1 MGTTTAALRRVG
13 ATDHPAILAALHE
26 DGGVIVTGLLD
37 AATCAAINRE
47 VEAAVDGAA
56 DTAQGI
62 NPLIAAF
69 FGDAVKH
76 VSSLTAVSP
85 TFANDVLTH
94 PAYLAVG
101 DEFLLPRCAS
111 YVLNLAH
118 LMVRGPGAEAQ
129 IQHRDRDIHPYVSHD
144 GGEEMIASIVA
155 LVDFTKENG
164 ATGVVPGSHRWDP
177 SRRAADDEIAYAEMQ
192 AGDAVI
198 YLGSTI
204 HFGGTNS
211 SADQWRRGVHLSY
224 VLGWLRTEENNY
236 LGTPPSVAAAL
247 SPKAQALIG
256 YSIHDA
262 IAVGGG
268 YLGMVDMRNPI
279 DMLADGSL
287 RS

>member
-1 MGTTTAALRRVG
+1 MTSTTVSLPRVDAA
-13 ATDHPAILAALHE
+13 DHAGILAALHE
-26 DGGVIVTGLLD
+26 HGGVIATGLLR
-37 AATCAAINRE
+37 AEQCAAINAE
-47 VEAAVDGAA
+47 VEASVDDAA
-56 DTAQGI
+56 NTAEGI

-85 TFANDVLTH
+85 TFANEVLTH
-94 PAYLAVG
+94 PTYLAVG

-129 IQHRDRDIHPYVSHD
+129 IQHRDRDIYPYVSHET
-144 GGEEMIASIVA
+144 GQELVASIIA

-177 SRRAADDEIAYAEMQ
+177 QRQANDDEIAYAEMS

-198 YLGSTI
+198 YLGSTV

-211 SADQWRRGVHLSY
+211 STDNWRHGVHLSY

-236 LGTPPSVAAAL
+236 LGTPPRVAATL
-247 SPKAQALIG
+247 SSKAQELIG

-268 YLGMVDMRNPI
+268 YLGMVDMRNPK